1 MNIASTLEKIRRDFP
16 ACETLAYA
24 DISTNNVLSS
34 SAETTLRQEHLN
46 DLCNTA
52 VDMLTGPSAAQV
64 ARVWEEGQT
73 ASPDVYQAIIVEA
86 AEVGIF
92 LRSASNPTDA
102 LCCVCQPSIDIP
114 AFIATARQRLEE
126 IGEDK

>member
-1 MNIASTLEKIRRDFP
+1 MNIATTLDTIREAFP

-34 SAETTLRQEHLN
+34 SAVQQLRQEHLN

-52 VDMLTGPSAAQV
+52 VDMLSGTSAAHV
-64 ARVWEEGQT
+64 SRVWNDGNCDY
-73 ASPDVYQAIIVEA
+73 PDVYQAIIVET

-92 LRSASNPTDA
+92 LRSVSNPTDA
-102 LCCVCQPSIDIP
+102 LCCVCQPNIDIP
-114 AFIATARQRLEE
+114 AFIASARQHLET
-126 IGEDK
+126 IGQDK

>member
-1 MNIASTLEKIRRDFP
+1 MNIASTLEEIRRDFP
-16 ACETLAYA
+16 ACGTLAYA

-34 SAETTLRQEHLN
+34 SADTPLKQEHLN

-52 VDMLTGPSAAQV
+52 VDMLAGPSAAQV
-64 ARVWEEGQT
+64 ARVWEDAQST
-73 ASPDVYQAIIVEA
+73 PPDVYQAIIVEA

-102 LCCVCQPSIDIP
+102 LCCVCHPSIDIP
-114 AFIATARQRLEE
+114 GFIAVARQRLEE
-126 IGEDK
+126 IGDDK